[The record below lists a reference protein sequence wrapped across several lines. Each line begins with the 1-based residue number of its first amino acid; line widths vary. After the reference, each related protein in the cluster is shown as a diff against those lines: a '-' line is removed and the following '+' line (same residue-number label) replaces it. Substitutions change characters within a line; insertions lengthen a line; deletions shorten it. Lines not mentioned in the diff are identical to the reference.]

1 MIRCELTSFRWP
13 SYRGRSEAMNDLE
26 QVPYGEVDF
35 AANPEPRCACVLLLD
50 TSGSMSGAKIDELN
64 AGLIAFAD
72 ELRADSMAAKR
83 VELAIVTFGPLDVA
97 QDFVTADAFQPPS
110 LAARGDTPM
119 GAAIERG
126 IQMVADRKAAYKS
139 NGIGYYRPWIFLMTD
154 GAPTDDVTAAA
165 KAVHEGEAAKRFMFF
180 AVGVEG
186 ADMARLKQISVREP
200 LKLKGTKFREFFL
213 WLSSSLGSVSR
224 SQINDKVPLANPTA
238 PDGWAV
244 AD

>member
-1 MIRCELTSFRWP
+1 
-13 SYRGRSEAMNDLE
+13 
-26 QVPYGEVDF
+26 
-35 AANPEPRCACVLLLD
+35 
-50 TSGSMSGAKIDELN
+50 MSGAKIDELN
-64 AGLIAFAD
+64 AGLVAFGD

-83 VELAIVTFGPLDVA
+83 VELAIVTFGPVDIA
-97 QDFVTADAFQPPS
+97 QDFVTADAFQPPT

-126 IQMVADRKAAYKS
+126 IHMVADRKAAYRS

-165 KAVHEGEAAKRFMFF
+165 KTVHEGEAAKRFMFF

-186 ADMARLKQISVREP
+186 ADMARLRQISVREP

-224 SQINDKVPLANPTA
+224 SQLNEKVPLANPTA
-238 PDGWAV
+238 PGGWAV